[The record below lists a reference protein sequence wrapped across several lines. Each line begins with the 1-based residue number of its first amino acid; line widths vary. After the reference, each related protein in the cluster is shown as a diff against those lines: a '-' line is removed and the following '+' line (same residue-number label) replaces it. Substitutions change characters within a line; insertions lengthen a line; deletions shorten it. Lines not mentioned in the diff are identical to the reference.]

1 MGEQIGFCPETM
13 VLHRP
18 GCVCNCSHCCLPFQ
32 ENKTTISSASIF
44 NIFEMLF
51 YICFCGARGEC
62 GKEWEAVEKG
72 AKGNLTWGEWV
83 GDQRMTM
90 VAERVEDQRPALWE

>member
-1 MGEQIGFCPETM
+1 
-13 VLHRP
+13 
-18 GCVCNCSHCCLPFQ
+18 
-32 ENKTTISSASIF
+32 
-44 NIFEMLF
+44 MLF

-62 GKEWEAVEKG
+62 GKEWEAAERGAERG
-72 AKGNLTWGEWV
+72 AKRNLTWGEWV

>member
-1 MGEQIGFCPETM
+1 
-13 VLHRP
+13 
-18 GCVCNCSHCCLPFQ
+18 
-32 ENKTTISSASIF
+32 
-44 NIFEMLF
+44 MLF